1 MSYTGGMRPTGS
13 PQDLEH
19 RRHAALALLKQGWLP
34 HEVAKRIGV
43 DRRSV
48 RRWRSAH
55 RRHGLAGV
63 GARPASGR
71 PRRLPLSAL
80 AWLRRRLLVS
90 ATASG
95 FSSDLWTCP
104 RVAQVIQR
112 QFGVHYHV
120 DHVNRVLHRLGFTPQ
135 RPSRQPRERD
145 ERLVRRWMA
154 TTWVE
159 VKKKS
164 DG

>member
-1 MSYTGGMRPTGS
+1 MSYTVGMRPTGS
-13 PQDLEH
+13 PQELEH
-19 RRHAALALLKQGWLP
+19 RRHAALALLKQGLLP
-34 HEVAKRIGV
+34 HQVAKRIGV

-71 PRRLPLSAL
+71 PRLLRTAAF
-80 AWLRRRLLVS
+80 AWLRRRLLVG

-95 FSSDLWTCP
+95 FSTDLWTCP

-112 QFGVHYHV
+112 KFGVRYHV

-135 RPSRQPRERD
+135 RSTRQPRERD
-145 ERLVRRWMA
+145 EGAVRRWM
-154 TTWVE
+154 TSTWVE
-159 VKKKS
+159 VKAKPES
-164 DG
+164 